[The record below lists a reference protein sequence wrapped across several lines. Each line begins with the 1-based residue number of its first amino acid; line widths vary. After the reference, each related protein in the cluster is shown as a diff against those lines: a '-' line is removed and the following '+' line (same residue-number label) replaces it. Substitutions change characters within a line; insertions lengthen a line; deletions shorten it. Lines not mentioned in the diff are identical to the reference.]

1 MTFLLAG
8 LSSVLWGIADFLGGY
23 FSRKIKVSFVLLIS
37 QFFGLL
43 SVALYAWLTGDSWTI
58 EALPFASLAGI
69 TGLLGLVFFYSALS
83 TGPMGIVSPIAAL
96 GAIVPVAYGYS
107 QGEAPS
113 AIQWIGIVIAIAGVT
128 LASGPELTGEVS
140 ARPIVLAAL
149 AAVSFGSCLIF
160 LAKGGAHSVTTTA
173 IGMRLQ
179 SVAMLL
185 LFVVIAKSF
194 AKVQGSGLLWL
205 AVIGVFDIG
214 ANVSL
219 TIAAQSGLL
228 SLVGMLGSLYPVITV
243 LLARLVLKERLR
255 SVQYVGVAIALS
267 GVVAI
272 AAG

>member
-8 LSSVLWGIADFLGGY
+8 LSSLLWGIADFLGGY

-43 SVALYAWLTGDSWTI
+43 SVALYAWLAGESWTI
-58 EALPFASLAGI
+58 EALPFASLAGT
-69 TGLLGLVFFYSALS
+69 TGLLGLMFFYSALS

-96 GAIVPVAYGYS
+96 GAVVPVAYGYS

-113 AIQWIGIVIAIAGVT
+113 SIQWIGILIAIAGVT

-160 LAKGGAHSVTTTA
+160 LAKGGSYSVTTTA
-173 IGMRLQ
+173 IGMRVQ
-179 SVAMLL
+179 SVAMLF
-185 LFVVIAKSF
+185 LFVLVAKSF
-194 AKVQGSGLLWL
+194 TKVQGSGLLWL

-272 AAG
+272 ASG

>member
-1 MTFLLAG
+1 MTLILAG
-8 LSSVLWGIADFLGGY
+8 LSSVLWGIADFLGGF
-23 FSRKIKVSFVLLIS
+23 FSRKMKVSFVLLVS
-37 QFFGLL
+37 QFFGML
-43 SVALYAWLTGDSWTI
+43 SVAIYAWVTGEIWNT
-58 EALPFASLAGI
+58 EALPYASLAGI
-69 TGLLGLVFFYSALS
+69 TGLLGLAFFYTALS

-113 AIQWIGIVIAIAGVT
+113 ALQWFGILIAIVGVT
-128 LASGPELTGEVS
+128 LASGPELTGAVS

-160 LAKGGAHSVTTTA
+160 LAKGGAFSVTTTA

-179 SVAMLL
+179 SVVILAIVVLL
-185 LFVVIAKSF
+185 ARSYT
-194 AKVQGSGLLWL
+194 KVQGNEWLWL

-243 LLARLVLKERLR
+243 LLARIVLNERLR
-255 SVQYVGVAIALS
+255 TIQYIGVAVALS

-272 AAG
+272 ATG